1 MAGYVGCVERSQPTL
16 WVSALSLDK
25 FTSTS
30 FENIFIDSNFD
41 RDYALL
47 NVAPRDFPCA
57 AESSVYLTATKL
69 EPSEHRSQQ
78 HISNGGG
85 ASSTETD
92 VTEMNDANVPSAQL
106 PSIQR
111 LNSCTSSSSSSG
123 VVTNFHSKSLSQNQS
138 CESSQSN
145 FSTFESLDLNG
156 SESCDLAASLPSCAT
171 DATVIAAGGG
181 GGGSTANANDN
192 ASKDNGMS
200 LFAQNRYVIR
210 SI

>member
-1 MAGYVGCVERSQPTL
+1 MYVIYVR
-16 WVSALSLDK
+16 VH
-25 FTSTS
+25 
-30 FENIFIDSNFD
+30 
-41 RDYALL
+41 RDYAPLG
-47 NVAPRDFPCA
+47 VSPREFPSTSDTSA
-57 AESSVYLTATKL
+57 YLTAGNDSSAL
-69 EPSEHRSQQ
+69 QQQLHRSQQ
-78 HISNGGG
+78 HISNNGGG

-92 VTEMNDANVPSAQL
+92 VTEMNDANAPAGAQL
-106 PSIQR
+106 ATIQR

-171 DATVIAAGGG
+171 DTTVVAAGAGSGSVAGG
-181 GGGSTANANDN
+181 AAVAIAIANDN
-192 ASKDNGMS
+192 ANKDNGMS